1 MTVTDEL
8 RWVANCDH
16 LCQCCGG
23 EECCRHCPER
33 IRELCHRFRLCR
45 RGMCLCSDMDTVL
58 MAAFADGDDRAF
70 DALYQRNLDGARKLA
85 LRFVGNWQDACD
97 IAQDAFLRVIA
108 HRHRWRPTAKFQAWF
123 YRIVVN
129 LSLKRCNRST
139 FVTSLSDGAEA
150 EEGAA
155 EEPAVLV
162 MAEDPEKVLLAAEEA
177 GQLHWALEQLPKRQ
191 QQALWLWAQ
200 GASYQQI
207 AQHLGCSL
215 SAVET
220 LLHRAKRNLRKRM
233 VGKPR

>member
-1 MTVTDEL
+1 M
-8 RWVANCDH
+8 
-16 LCQCCGG
+16 
-23 EECCRHCPER
+23 
-33 IRELCHRFRLCR
+33 
-45 RGMCLCSDMDTVL
+45 
-58 MAAFADGDDRAF
+58 
-70 DALYQRNLDGARKLA
+70 
-85 LRFVGNWQDACD
+85 
-97 IAQDAFLRVIA
+97 
-108 HRHRWRPTAKFQAWF
+108 
-123 YRIVVN
+123 
-129 LSLKRCNRST
+129 
-139 FVTSLSDGAEA
+139 
-150 EEGAA
+150 
-155 EEPAVLV
+155 LV